1 MRRAKPVCN
10 FNSNRR
16 QRTWQKKINL
26 KHQQHRLPPVPRPPV
41 LAAANVA
48 VVLVAVAAAVAVA
61 VVVVAAAS
69 AVAVVVAVPV
79 QVATVMVRPATK

>member
-26 KHQQHRLPPVPRPPV
+26 KQQHRLPPVPRPPV

-48 VVLVAVAAAVAVA
+48 VVLVAVAVAVAVA
-61 VVVVAAAS
+61 AVVVAAAS
-69 AVAVVVAVPV
+69 AAAVVVAVPV

>member
-26 KHQQHRLPPVPRPPV
+26 KQQHRLPPVPRPPV

-48 VVLVAVAAAVAVA
+48 VVLVAVAVAVA
-61 VVVVAAAS
+61 AVVVAAAS
-69 AVAVVVAVPV
+69 AAAVVVAVPV

>member
-26 KHQQHRLPPVPRPPV
+26 KQQHRLPPVPRPPV

-48 VVLVAVAAAVAVA
+48 VVLVAVAAAVAA
-61 VVVVAAAS
+61 VVVAAAS
-69 AVAVVVAVPV
+69 AAAVVVAVPV